1 MVLFTCTSL
10 VEYLHH
16 CTFNILTCQSYC
28 SLFIL
33 IIVQFLH
40 VGLFLFFLS
49 YRLLQGQPQPC
60 PKEEPKRK
68 RKIRQELDP
77 LHQKYALRYI
87 VGILSFFSTCT
98 CTVYLPLN
106 DGHEHNF
113 LYLSF
118 IILLSLSLPL
128 SPSLSL
134 SLSLPPSLSLF
145 LSALW
150 LQS

>member
-1 MVLFTCTSL
+1 MSV
-10 VEYLHH
+10 
-16 CTFNILTCQSYC
+16 I
-28 SLFIL
+28 LFI
-33 IIVQFLH
+33 IYFNNCPVSPRRS
-40 VGLFLFFLS
+40 VPVLS
-49 YRLLQGQPQPC
+49 VIPSPSRAAPAL
-60 PKEEPKRK
+60 PKGGAKRK